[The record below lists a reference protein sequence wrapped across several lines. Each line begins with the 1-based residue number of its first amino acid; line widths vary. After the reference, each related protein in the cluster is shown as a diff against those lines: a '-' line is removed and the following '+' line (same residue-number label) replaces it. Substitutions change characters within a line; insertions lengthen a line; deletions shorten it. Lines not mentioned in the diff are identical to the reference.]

1 MNDGDGGIALGIA
14 GPRAR
19 SGWGACIA
27 GIGALALAAAGC
39 SGKSAPTNTH
49 AQTGTGQRS
58 TSTTAV
64 VTHPTVRTF
73 NAGVNPHDLV
83 AVGRN
88 VWVADFGGPLREYD
102 AQGHRLK
109 TIAVD
114 VQSMAAARDSV
125 WVGELSNSNTGPQGP
140 LAEVDARNG
149 RVVRRLKTRDPVD
162 VLAVGDGGVWTA
174 SRFATRITRI
184 PLNGGAQRTFKL
196 PGAPTAIAIGSSG
209 VWVAY
214 GPNPGLAGAA
224 GEPSNGSG
232 GVVKLDPAS
241 GRELSSRFESVVPTA
256 LVVAHGSVWVA
267 LSNGV
272 NGLDRLDEASDHSVA
287 DTPIP
292 VGEQPTGL
300 ATGDGA
306 VWVLNY
312 SDGTITRVN
321 PASGRVTGT
330 IAFGP
335 RTDPNRL
342 AANSPIRLAV
352 TPGTV
357 WVSDAAANALHRL
370 SAR

>member
-1 MNDGDGGIALGIA
+1 MALGIA
-14 GPRAR
+14 GLRAR
-19 SGWGACIA
+19 SGWGTCIV

-39 SGKSAPTNTH
+39 GGRSAPANTH
-49 AQTGTGQRS
+49 AETGGARGS

-73 NAGVNPHDLV
+73 NAGENPHDLV
-83 AVGRN
+83 AVGGN

-114 VQSMAAARDSV
+114 VQSMAPARKSA

-140 LAEVDARNG
+140 LAEVDARSG
-149 RVVRRLKTRDPVD
+149 RVVRRLTTRDPVD

-174 SRFATRITRI
+174 SRFSTRITRI
-184 PLNGGAQRTFKL
+184 SLNGRAQRTFKL

-214 GPNPGLAGAA
+214 GPKPGLAGAA
-224 GEPSNGSG
+224 GEPSTGSG
-232 GVVKLDPAS
+232 GVVKLDPSS
-241 GRELSSRFESVVPTA
+241 GRELSNQFESVVPTA

-292 VGEQPTGL
+292 AGEQPTGL
-300 ATGDGA
+300 AAGDGA

-312 SDGTITRVN
+312 SDGTITRIN

-335 RTDPNRL
+335 HTDPNRL
-342 AANSPIRLAV
+342 AANSPIRVAV

-370 SAR
+370 SVR

>member
-1 MNDGDGGIALGIA
+1 MDGEPVCHANHSHPTERRGSADVQ
-14 GPRAR
+14 
-19 SGWGACIA
+19 
-27 GIGALALAAAGC
+27 AAG
-39 SGKSAPTNTH
+39 SA
-49 AQTGTGQRS
+49 
-58 TSTTAV
+58 
-64 VTHPTVRTF
+64 
-73 NAGVNPHDLV
+73 D
-83 AVGRN
+83 
-88 VWVADFGGPLREYD
+88 
-102 AQGHRLK
+102 
-109 TIAVD
+109 
-114 VQSMAAARDSV
+114 RD
-125 WVGELSNSNTGPQGP
+125 
-140 LAEVDARNG
+140 R
-149 RVVRRLKTRDPVD
+149 RRLQRG
-162 VLAVGDGGVWTA
+162 VGG
-174 SRFATRITRI
+174 
-184 PLNGGAQRTFKL
+184 
-196 PGAPTAIAIGSSG
+196 
-209 VWVAY
+209 Y

-256 LVVAHGSVWVA
+256 LMVAHGSVWVA

-272 NGLDRLDEASDHSVA
+272 NGLDRLDEASDHPVA

-306 VWVLNY
+306 IWVLNY

-321 PASGRVTGT
+321 PASDRVTGT

-352 TPGTV
+352 TPGTL

>member
-1 MNDGDGGIALGIA
+1 MNDGDGGKAVRIA

-19 SGWGACIA
+19 SGWDALIP
-27 GIGALALAAAGC
+27 GIGVLALAAALAMAVAGC
-39 SGKSAPTNTH
+39 GGKSAPANT
-49 AQTGTGQRS
+49 QTERGNAQRS

-73 NAGVNPHDLV
+73 NAGENPHDLV
-83 AVGRN
+83 AAGGK
-88 VWVADFGGPLREYD
+88 VWVADFGGPLREYNT
-102 AQGHRLK
+102 QGHRLR

-114 VQSMAAARDSV
+114 VQSMAAARGSV

-140 LAEVDARNG
+140 LAEVDARSG
-149 RVVRRLKTRDPVD
+149 RVLRRRKTRDPVD
-162 VLAVGDGGVWTA
+162 VLAVGDGAVWTA

-184 PLNGGAQRTFKL
+184 SLNGGGQRTFKL
-196 PGAPTAIAIGSSG
+196 PGAPTAVAIASRG

-232 GVVKLDPAS
+232 GVVMLDPAT
-241 GRELSSRFESVVPTA
+241 GRELANQFESVVPTA

-272 NGLDRLDEASDHSVA
+272 NALDRLDEVSDHSVA
-287 DTPIP
+287 HSPIP

-300 ATGDGA
+300 ASGDGA

-312 SDGTITRVN
+312 SDATITRVN
-321 PASGRVTGT
+321 PATGRVTGT

-357 WVSDAAANALHRL
+357 WVSDAAA
-370 SAR
+370 

>member
-1 MNDGDGGIALGIA
+1 MNDGDGGMALKIAV
-14 GPRAR
+14 PRAR
-19 SGWGACIA
+19 PGWVACIA
-27 GIGALALAAAGC
+27 GIGAVALAAVGC
-39 SGKSAPTNTH
+39 GGNSAATGTQAH
-49 AQTGTGQRS
+49 TGTGQRS
-58 TSTTAV
+58 TSTTTR
-64 VTHPTVRTF
+64 VTLPPIRTF
-73 NAGVNPHDLV
+73 NAGQNPHDLV
-83 AVGRN
+83 AAGGN
-88 VWVADFGGPLREYD
+88 VWVADLGWPLHEYS

-114 VQSMAAARDSV
+114 VQSMAAARESV

-140 LAEVDARNG
+140 LAEIDARSG

-209 VWVAY
+209 MWVAY
-214 GPNPGLAGAA
+214 GPKPGLAGAA

-241 GRELSSRFESVVPTA
+241 GRELSNQFESVVPTA

-272 NGLDRLDEASDHSVA
+272 NALDRLDEASDHSGA
-287 DTPIP
+287 DTPIS
-292 VGEQPTGL
+292 VGEQPTDL
-300 ATGDGA
+300 AAGDGA

-312 SDGTITRVN
+312 SDATITRVN
-321 PASGRVTGT
+321 PTSGRVTGT
-330 IAFGP
+330 IAFGL

-342 AANSPIRLAV
+342 AANSPIRVAV

-357 WVSDAAANALHRL
+357 WVSDAAANALHRV